1 MEYQISDTNRNSVGF
16 TPAQP
21 ESIEQRIEKEK
32 LGSALDIQVGGD
44 HYKQFEIQPI
54 EFCEKNKLTACQSN
68 IIKYVC
74 RFKFKDGIKDLEK
87 AQHYLALLKEFE
99 YGEQNEIKK

>member
-1 MEYQISDTNRNSVGF
+1 MNYPISNTDRNSIGF
-16 TPAQP
+16 TPTQP
-21 ESIEQRIEKEK
+21 ESVSRVEKEK
-32 LGSALDIQVGGD
+32 NCSALGIQVGGD
-44 HYKQFEIQPI
+44 HYKEFEIQPI

-99 YGEQNEIKK
+99 YGEKNEIKE